1 MRLFLFHFAHDEV
14 VHKMTLEVV
23 LCTYL
28 FLAEWNP
35 MVSAMLAL
43 DVVAVAK

>member
-1 MRLFLFHFAHDEV
+1 MILQRV
-14 VHKMTLEVV
+14 KQQCLEVV
-23 LCTYL
+23 LCAYL